1 MHASQNETRLSP
13 KSYAFCFPNAVIAVM
28 AVNDT
33 FETIET
39 IATMASGQ
47 QQELHPHVPIVD
59 GTPVVGGG
67 AVPLPGSSGSP
78 AALKSELGKVLEV
91 RLVLNSLARSK
102 SAFRKANNSSLL
114 RPNLRMSVSGEFLKS
129 CKVLDSFA
137 IVLSSIRTR

>member
-47 QQELHPHVPIVD
+47 QQELHPHLPIIV
-59 GTPVVGGG
+59 GGWVVGGVVVGGWVVGGLVVGGLVVGGG

-114 RPNLRMSVSGEFLKS
+114 RPNLRMSVSG
-129 CKVLDSFA
+129 
-137 IVLSSIRTR
+137 